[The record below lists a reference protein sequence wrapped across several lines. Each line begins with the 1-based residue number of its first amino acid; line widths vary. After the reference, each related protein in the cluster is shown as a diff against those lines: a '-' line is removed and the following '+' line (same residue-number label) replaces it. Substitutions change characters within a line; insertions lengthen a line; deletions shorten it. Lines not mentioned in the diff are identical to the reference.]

1 MARLT
6 FLTAP
11 RLPSLLP
18 PTIILSP
25 SRGVSVQAGG
35 TGTIKVTTSM
45 PLANSLNVTLT
56 SGNASVAKLGSPP
69 AASHTVT
76 LPASSTSMPG
86 SAQGSVSG
94 ISAGT
99 TTITA
104 SAPGVQSNP
113 AAQINVTVSAVARP
127 PPRAAVFRSSGTDVQ
142 SFAFSSTNAWVPV
155 DAQPATFS
163 PGNFVVGLWI

>member
-1 MARLT
+1 
-6 FLTAP
+6 
-11 RLPSLLP
+11 
-18 PTIILSP
+18 
-25 SRGVSVQAGG
+25 
-35 TGTIKVTTSM
+35 
-45 PLANSLNVTLT
+45 
-56 SGNASVAKLGSPP
+56 
-69 AASHTVT
+69 
-76 LPASSTSMPG
+76 MPG